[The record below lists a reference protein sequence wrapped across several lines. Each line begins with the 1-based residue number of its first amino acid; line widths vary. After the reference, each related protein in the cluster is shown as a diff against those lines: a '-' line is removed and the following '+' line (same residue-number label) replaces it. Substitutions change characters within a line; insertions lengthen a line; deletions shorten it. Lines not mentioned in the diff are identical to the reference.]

1 MVSGMLERLKNN
13 YLVQAW
19 LVIILALWF
28 GASLAGVQLTLGPTI
43 EANKTNETL
52 EKVPELVVGRVE
64 AEKMVRNNQPLI
76 ITPHSMS
83 IEKQGKKYHYSV
95 YETRF
100 PDGKQAGWVVKTTGQ
115 GYADKIELL
124 IGFDSLAENIT
135 GLFVLDQKETPGL
148 GNKIISSEWR
158 DQFINKDTN
167 RNLVAKKR
175 GAKAPNEIDA
185 ITGATVSSKSV
196 CIIINKTVSDLR
208 NQLATKALKDEKK

>member
-1 MVSGMLERLKNN
+1 MLERIKHN

-19 LVIILALWF
+19 LVLILALWF

-43 EANKTNETL
+43 EANKMNETL
-52 EKVPELVVGRVE
+52 EKVPELVVGRAE
-64 AEKMVRNNQPLI
+64 AEKMAQKNQSLI
-76 ITPHSMS
+76 ITPQSMS

-100 PDGKQAGWVVKTTGQ
+100 PDGRQAGWVVKTKGQ

-124 IGFDSLAENIT
+124 IGFDSVAETIT

-148 GNKIISSEWR
+148 GNKIIKREWR
-158 DQFINKDTN
+158 DQFKNKGTD
-167 RNLVAKKR
+167 RDIVAKK
-175 GAKAPNEIDA
+175 KDTEAPNEIDA

-196 CIIINKTVSDLR
+196 CTIINKTVSDLR
-208 NQLATKALKDEKK
+208 NQLATKALKDQKR

>member
-1 MVSGMLERLKNN
+1 MLERIKNN

-19 LVIILALWF
+19 LVMILALWF

-52 EKVPELVVGRVE
+52 EKVPELVVGRAE
-64 AEKMVRNNQPLI
+64 AEKMAQKNQSLI
-76 ITPHSMS
+76 ITPQSMS
-83 IEKQGKKYHYSV
+83 IDKQGKKYHYSV

-124 IGFDSLAENIT
+124 IGFDSVAETIT

-148 GNKIISSEWR
+148 GNKIIKSEWR
-158 DQFINKDTN
+158 DQFIKKDTD
-167 RNLVAKKR
+167 RNLIAKKN
-175 GAKAPNEIDA
+175 GARASNEIDA

-196 CIIINKTVSDLR
+196 CTIINKTVSDLR
-208 NQLATKALKDEKK
+208 NQLAKKALKDQKR

>member
-1 MVSGMLERLKNN
+1 MLERIKNN

-19 LVIILALWF
+19 LVMILALWF

-52 EKVPELVVGRVE
+52 EKVPELVVGRAE
-64 AEKMVRNNQPLI
+64 AEKMAQKNQSLI
-76 ITPHSMS
+76 IIPQSMS
-83 IEKQGKKYHYSV
+83 IDKQGKKYHYSV

-124 IGFDSLAENIT
+124 IGFDSVAETIT

-148 GNKIISSEWR
+148 GNKIIKSEWR
-158 DQFINKDTN
+158 DQFIKKDTD
-167 RNLVAKKR
+167 RNLIAKKN
-175 GAKAPNEIDA
+175 GARASNEIDA

-196 CIIINKTVSDLR
+196 CTIINKTVSDLR
-208 NQLATKALKDEKK
+208 NQLAKKALKDQKR

>member
-1 MVSGMLERLKNN
+1 MLERIKNN

-19 LVIILALWF
+19 LVLILALWF

-52 EKVPELVVGRVE
+52 EKVPELVVGRAE
-64 AEKMVRNNQPLI
+64 AEKMAQKNQSLI
-76 ITPHSMS
+76 ITPQSMS
-83 IEKQGKKYHYSV
+83 IDKQGKKYHYSV

-124 IGFDSLAENIT
+124 IGFDSVAETIT

-148 GNKIISSEWR
+148 GNKIIKSEWR
-158 DQFINKDTN
+158 DQFIKKETN

-175 GAKAPNEIDA
+175 GARASNEIDA

-196 CIIINKTVSDLR
+196 CTIINKTVSDLR
-208 NQLATKALKDEKK
+208 NQLAKKALKDQKR